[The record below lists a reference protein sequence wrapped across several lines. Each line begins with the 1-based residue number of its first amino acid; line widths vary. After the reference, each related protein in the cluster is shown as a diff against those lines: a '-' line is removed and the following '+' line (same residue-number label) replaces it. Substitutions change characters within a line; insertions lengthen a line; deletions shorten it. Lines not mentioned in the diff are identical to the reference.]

1 MLKLKPHQ
9 LHIEVTLIA
18 DGDPKQSDVKEN
30 LQEIKRWQKLA
41 GIIK

>member
-1 MLKLKPHQ
+1 MLKAQNDAMGKKEEP
-9 LHIEVTLIA
+9 
-18 DGDPKQSDVKEN
+18 VKEN

>member
-1 MLKLKPHQ
+1 MGKKEEP
-9 LHIEVTLIA
+9 
-18 DGDPKQSDVKEN
+18 VKEN